1 MTTDAIGPDEFER
14 LYTDVAPELFAYI
27 RRRSAA
33 DAEDV
38 VAEVFTIAW
47 RRRAALPEPELR
59 RAWLYRTARNLLLAD
74 GRYRTQ
80 VASALRDLAH
90 VAEPSDSAPVA
101 TANAVVQTAL
111 NRLSPQDREII
122 LLTEWERLTPTE
134 AAVALGIKPGT
145 ARVRLYR
152 ARQTLASDPE
162 LAAHIDDRVGVL
174 ADSAADRESVPLAVS
189 RWLWRR
195 LLEI

>member
-1 MTTDAIGPDEFER
+1 MTTEVIGPDEFER
-14 LYTDVAPELFAYI
+14 LYTDVAPELFAYV
-27 RRRSAA
+27 RRRSTA

-59 RAWLYRTARNLLLAD
+59 RAWLYGTARNLLLAD

-80 VASALRDLAH
+80 VAGALRDLDH
-90 VAEPSDSAPVA
+90 VTEPSDSAPVA
-101 TANAVVQTAL
+101 KANAVVQTAL
-111 NRLSPQDREII
+111 NRLSPRDREII

-145 ARVRLYR
+145 ARVRLHR
-152 ARQTLASDPE
+152 ARQA
-162 LAAHIDDRVGVL
+162 LAADPAVAALIDEPAGGGPAEVVV
-174 ADSAADRESVPLAVS
+174 DRESVL
-189 RWLWRR
+189 R
-195 LLEI
+195 